1 MRISDI
7 KSSDWDTTASE
18 YSKVPLE
25 GPLLI
30 PCKRMIDALQNALS
44 LSSAT
49 TILDIGCGP
58 GTAISLLIEDY
69 GHHIPPGTRL
79 VATDYSAGMVAE
91 TRARR
96 DSKIRAGGD
105 NANCWDR
112 LDTLVVDAQDLSPFP
127 SNSVSHIMGSLV
139 YFMLPD
145 PMKGLI
151 EAHRVLQAGGVFACT
166 SWAKVEW
173 MELLVQAA
181 QKVRPVVKDNNVRL
195 FKFFCSCCT
204 NYLTFCSKST
214 QPRETSLI
222 PTHWKDAAGVKEE
235 LESAGFRDVHTEYV
249 EFNWVV
255 EDNSKFAEM
264 MCTSSN
270 PGSKMVLGDLTA
282 EEQYHVRKEYAKI
295 LEENGN
301 VCKGVAVLGVG
312 RK

>member
-30 PCKRMIDALQNALS
+30 PCKRMIDALQSTLGF
-44 LSSAT
+44 SSAT

-58 GTAISLLIEDY
+58 GTAISLLIHDY
-69 GHHIPPGTRL
+69 GHHIPPATRL

-96 DSKIRAGGD
+96 DSKIIAGGD
-105 NANCWDR
+105 NPNCWDR
-112 LDTLVVDAQDLSPFP
+112 LETLVVDAQDLSPFP

-181 QKVRPVVKDNNVRL
+181 QKVRPVVKDNN
-195 FKFFCSCCT
+195 
-204 NYLTFCSKST
+204 ST
-214 QPRETSLI
+214 PPRGSNII
-222 PTHWKDAAGVKEE
+222 PAHWKEAVGVKEE

-249 EFNWVV
+249 EFNWAV

-282 EEQYHVRKEYAKI
+282 EEQYHVREEYAKI

-301 VCKGVAVLGVG
+301 VCKGVAVLGIG

>member
-1 MRISDI
+1 MQIHDI

-18 YSKVPLE
+18 YSKIPLE

-44 LSSAT
+44 FSSAT

-69 GHHIPPGTRL
+69 GHHIPSGTRL

-96 DSKIRAGGD
+96 DSKIIAGGD
-105 NANCWDR
+105 NPDCWDR
-112 LDTLVVDAQDLSPFP
+112 LETLVVDAQDLSPFP

-181 QKVRPVVKDNNVRL
+181 QKVRPVVKDNN
-195 FKFFCSCCT
+195 
-204 NYLTFCSKST
+204 ST

-249 EFNWVV
+249 EFNWAV

>member
-44 LSSAT
+44 FSSAT

-58 GTAISLLIEDY
+58 GTAISLLIDDY
-69 GHHIPPGTRL
+69 GHHIPPATRL

-96 DSKIRAGGD
+96 DSKIIAGGD
-105 NANCWDR
+105 NPNCWDR
-112 LDTLVVDAQDLSPFP
+112 LETLVVDAQDLSPFP

-181 QKVRPVVKDNNVRL
+181 QKVRPVVKDNN
-195 FKFFCSCCT
+195 
-204 NYLTFCSKST
+204 ST
-214 QPRETSLI
+214 PPRGSNII
-222 PTHWKDAAGVKEE
+222 PAHWKEAVGVKEE

-249 EFNWVV
+249 EFNWAV

-282 EEQYHVRKEYAKI
+282 EEQYHVREEYAKI

-301 VCKGVAVLGVG
+301 VCKGVAVLGIG

>member
-1 MRISDI
+1 MQISDI

-96 DSKIRAGGD
+96 DSKIRAAGD

-151 EAHRVLQAGGVFACT
+151 EAHRVLQAGGIFACT

-173 MELLVQAA
+173 MELLVQAVH
-181 QKVRPVVKDNNVRL
+181 KVRPVGKDNNP
-195 FKFFCSCCT
+195 
-204 NYLTFCSKST
+204 T

-249 EFNWVV
+249 EFNWAV

-282 EEQYHVRKEYAKI
+282 EEQYHVREEYAKI

-301 VCKGVAVLGVG
+301 VCKGVAVLG
-312 RK
+312 

>member
-1 MRISDI
+1 MQISDI

-44 LSSAT
+44 FSSAT

-58 GTAISLLIEDY
+58 GTAINLLIDDY
-69 GHHIPPGTRL
+69 GHHIPPETQL
-79 VATDYSAGMVAE
+79 VATDYSTGMVAA
-91 TRARR
+91 TRARK
-96 DSKIRAGGD
+96 DSKIVAGGD
-105 NANCWDR
+105 TANCWGR
-112 LDTLVVDAQDLSPFP
+112 LETLVMDAQDLSEFP
-127 SNSVSHIMGSLV
+127 SESVSHIMGSLV

-173 MELLVQAA
+173 MELLVQAVH
-181 QKVRPVVKDNNVRL
+181 KVRPVGKDNN
-195 FKFFCSCCT
+195 
-204 NYLTFCSKST
+204 ST
-214 QPRETSLI
+214 QPRGTNML
-222 PTHWKDAAGVKEE
+222 PAHWKDAAGVKGE
-235 LESAGFRDVHTEYV
+235 LESAGFREVHTEHV

-270 PGSKMVLGDLTA
+270 PGSKMVLGELTA
-282 EEQYHVRKEYAKI
+282 EEQCHVREEYAKI

>member
-1 MRISDI
+1 MRITDI

-44 LSSAT
+44 FSSAT

-58 GTAISLLIEDY
+58 GTAISLLIDDY
-69 GHHIPPGTRL
+69 GHHIPPETQL
-79 VATDYSAGMVAE
+79 VATDYSAGMVAA

-96 DSKIRAGGD
+96 DSKIIAGGD

-145 PMKGLI
+145 PMKGLL
-151 EAHRVLQAGGVFACT
+151 EAHRVLQSGGVFACT

-173 MELLVQAA
+173 MELLVQAVH
-181 QKVRPVVKDNNVRL
+181 KVRPVGNDNN
-195 FKFFCSCCT
+195 
-204 NYLTFCSKST
+204 ST
-214 QPRETSLI
+214 QPRGTNMI
-222 PTHWKDAAGVKEE
+222 PVHWKDAAGVKGE
-235 LESAGFRDVHTEYV
+235 LESAGFREVHTEHV

-282 EEQYHVRKEYAKI
+282 EEQYHVREEYAKI
-295 LEENGN
+295 LEENRN

>member
-7 KSSDWDTTASE
+7 KSSDWDTTAPE

-44 LSSAT
+44 FSSAT

-151 EAHRVLQAGGVFACT
+151 EAHRVLQAGGIFACT

-173 MELLVQAA
+173 MELLVQAVH
-181 QKVRPVVKDNNVRL
+181 KVRPVGKDNN
-195 FKFFCSCCT
+195 
-204 NYLTFCSKST
+204 ST

-249 EFNWVV
+249 EFNWAV

>member
-44 LSSAT
+44 FSSAT

-69 GHHIPPGTRL
+69 GHHIQSGTRL

-96 DSKIRAGGD
+96 DSKIIAGGD
-105 NANCWDR
+105 NPDCWDR

-181 QKVRPVVKDNNVRL
+181 QKVRPVEKDNN
-195 FKFFCSCCT
+195 
-204 NYLTFCSKST
+204 ST

-249 EFNWVV
+249 EFNWAV

-270 PGSKMVLGDLTA
+270 PGSKMVLGDLAA

>member
-1 MRISDI
+1 MQISDI

-30 PCKRMIDALQNALS
+30 PCKRMINALQNTLS
-44 LSSAT
+44 FSSAT

-96 DSKIRAGGD
+96 DSKIIAGGD
-105 NANCWDR
+105 NPNCWDR
-112 LDTLVVDAQDLSPFP
+112 LETLVVDAQDLSPFP

-173 MELLVQAA
+173 MELLVQAVH
-181 QKVRPVVKDNNVRL
+181 KVRPVGKDNN
-195 FKFFCSCCT
+195 
-204 NYLTFCSKST
+204 ST

-249 EFNWVV
+249 EFNWAV
-255 EDNSKFAEM
+255 EDNNKFAEM

-282 EEQYHVRKEYAKI
+282 EEQYHVCKEYAKI

>member
-44 LSSAT
+44 FSSAT

-58 GTAISLLIEDY
+58 GTAVSLLIEDY

-96 DSKIRAGGD
+96 DSKIIAGGD
-105 NANCWDR
+105 NPDCWDR
-112 LDTLVVDAQDLSPFP
+112 LETLVVDAQDLSPFP

-181 QKVRPVVKDNNVRL
+181 QKVRPVVKDNN
-195 FKFFCSCCT
+195 
-204 NYLTFCSKST
+204 ST

-235 LESAGFRDVHTEYV
+235 LEFAGFRDVHTEYV
-249 EFNWVV
+249 EFNWAV